1 MFFAKDMNLILHIIN
16 MKKNFYIT
24 ALHNGHL
31 ELRESSQVTCDNAI
45 HHLFLIVEETR
56 QDGSFF
62 GYKDFFY
69 MFVS

>member
-1 MFFAKDMNLILHIIN
+1 MFFAKDINLILHIIN

-45 HHLFLIVEETR
+45 QLSTR
-56 QDGSFF
+56 QTPF
-62 GYKDFFY
+62 DFNSREDQARRIFLWL
-69 MFVS
+69 